1 MPHRPLI
8 REVPGSREAVV
19 LIHGILGTPAHFAP
33 LLSAIDGRFSIYNL
47 LLDGHG
53 GSVKDFA
60 ETSMDKWHA
69 QLQAFWADIL
79 ERYDRVFIVAH
90 SMGTLFAIRSAVA
103 HPEKIAGLFLLS
115 VPLRPFVRP
124 RTMAASLRLALGIQK
139 EHQQTEKE
147 MLADSGVRLTPRLW
161 QYLGWLP
168 RYFELFRE
176 IRQVERLLPRLQ
188 VSTLA
193 YHART
198 DELVAFSSVR
208 HLTEHPMIRLTILEH
223 SGHFAYRDS
232 DIPLL
237 RKDLQEFLSRG
248 K

>member
-1 MPHRPLI
+1 MPHRPQI

-33 LLSAIDGRFSIYNL
+33 LLRAIDSRFSSYNL

-53 GSVKDFA
+53 GTAKDFA
-60 ETSMDKWHA
+60 ATSMDKWHA
-69 QLQAFWADIL
+69 QLEAFWADIL
-79 ERYDRVFIVAH
+79 SRYDRVYIIAH
-90 SMGTLFAIRSAVA
+90 SMGTLFAIRAAVE

-124 RTMAASLRLALGIQK
+124 RTMLASLRLALGIQK
-139 EHQQTEKE
+139 ETQQTEKE
-147 MLADSGVRLTPRLW
+147 MLADSGVQLTPKLW

-168 RYFELFRE
+168 RYLELFRE
-176 IRQVERLLPRLQ
+176 IRQVEKLLPRLQ
-188 VSTLA
+188 VPTLA

-198 DELVAFSSVR
+198 DELVASSSVTP
-208 HLTEHPMIRLTILEH
+208 LTGHPMIRLTILEH
-223 SGHFAYRDS
+223 SGHFAYRGS

-237 RKDLQEFLSRG
+237 CKELQTFLSSR
-248 K
+248 